1 MSAPPP
7 TPLPDLPGSPHRL
20 WRNLR
25 ISIPVMLLAAC
36 YFSIMF
42 SDHFGIML
50 VYVACIGFLIQAL
63 LGCGHYGMVRYLR
76 KHKPG
81 HTGAVYNWPGWALMG
96 PWIIISGILGFYF
109 GTLLANL
116 LTGKHREPSE
126 ILRNARTLTLVMS
139 VVFVSTAGL
148 VFLVYMRG
156 RMALMEMRTQIALRA
171 AAENQLK
178 LLESQL
184 EPHMLFNTLANL
196 RVLIGLDPPRAQEML
211 DHLTDFLRATLEA
224 SRSNTHTLAAEFS
237 RIEDYLSL
245 MQIRMGSRLRHR
257 LDLPPE
263 LGSLMVPPLL
273 LQPLV
278 ENAIKHGL
286 DPVLDG
292 GRIELTARCEAD
304 MLVLSVRDTGIGLGE
319 SRHGGSDPGNT
330 SNPSIT
336 NDTDGT
342 HFGLQ
347 QVRERLLALYGKAG
361 SLELAAAG
369 DAEGGSMAIVRLPL
383 QPASKVND

>member
-1 MSAPPP
+1 MPAPPP
-7 TPLPDLPGSPHRL
+7 TPLPDLPNSSHRV

-25 ISIPVMLLAAC
+25 ISIPAMLMAAC

-42 SDHFGIML
+42 RDPFFITL
-50 VYVACIGFLIQAL
+50 VYVACIGFLIQVL

-76 KHKPG
+76 KYRPE
-81 HTGAVYNWPGWALMG
+81 HTGAVYNWPGWAWMG
-96 PWIIISGILGFYF
+96 PWIIISGVLGFYF
-109 GTLLANL
+109 GTLLANV
-116 LTGKHREPSE
+116 LTGQHREPSE
-126 ILRNARTLTLVMS
+126 VLRNARTLTMVMS

-156 RMALMEMRTQIALRA
+156 RMALMEMRTQTALRA

-224 SRSNTHTLAAEFS
+224 SRNNTHTLAAEFS
-237 RIEDYLSL
+237 RIEDYLTL
-245 MQIRMGSRLRHR
+245 MQIRMGSRLRQH

-292 GRIELTARCEAD
+292 GRIQLTARCEAD
-304 MLVLSVRDTGIGLGE
+304 MLVLSVRDTGIGLGDM
-319 SRHGGSDPGNT
+319 SRHDGHG
-330 SNPSIT
+330 IE
-336 NDTDGT
+336 DTKDTAGT

-361 SLELAAAG
+361 SLELSAAD

-383 QPASKVND
+383 QLASKAKD